1 MEFRVKRFSPITH
14 ISFTLSC
21 LLATLLLLATG
32 IGLIP
37 SQTES
42 ELENRG
48 KICENLA
55 IQFCGVPH
63 DNIIATFE
71 ALTPYIVERNEDIR
85 SMAFRGDNGQLVS
98 STEGHQDMWQQ
109 LPENESTPNQI
120 QIPIYK
126 DEKRFGTIEI
136 AFSNIYKVPVFSY
149 LKMNHYLLVLFV
161 AGISYVIFRFYLG
174 RVLRYLDPSS
184 VIPGRVKS
192 VLDNLTESIVVL
204 DANEQIVFANNAFCM
219 TTDQQENTV
228 IGKKL
233 SVFPW
238 FNPGKGKNDAEF
250 PWLQAIKQGSALT
263 NIPLV
268 LEAKHGKKRMSLVNA
283 MPILGHDGGYR
294 GILTSFTDVT
304 ELEEKNK
311 ELVDASRSAG
321 MAEVATSVLHN
332 IGNML
337 NSVNISAN
345 QIEKTMRESKLKK
358 IQEIATIMA
367 EHNDDLETFLT
378 EDQRGKRIPGYI
390 VKTVGILSQE
400 RENACQQVELLR
412 NNIDHIIEVIRT
424 QQSYAKTRSFK
435 TSVSIHEL
443 IEDAVQINSAIL
455 KRSDIHV
462 VRELGDVDYATI
474 DRQSVLQ
481 IIVNIIRNA
490 GDALEKSKVK
500 DKHIVVRCDKSDR
513 DLLTISVEDNGIGI
527 SKENLTKIFKH
538 GFTTKEKGHGFGL
551 HGSALSAKQMG
562 GTLKVQSDG
571 PGKGATFNLSLPL
584 NTGTN
589 NDGTREKQI
598 LQPANPDH

>member
-1 MEFRVKRFSPITH
+1 MKRFSPITH

-21 LLATLLLLATG
+21 LLATLLLLAIG

-37 SQTES
+37 NRTES
-42 ELENRG
+42 ELEKRAT
-48 KICENLA
+48 ICENLA

-71 ALTPYIVERNEDIR
+71 ALTPHIVERNKDIR
-85 SMAFRGDNGQLVS
+85 SMAFRGVDGQLVS
-98 STEGHQDMWQQ
+98 ATEGHQDMWQK

-120 QIPIYK
+120 QIPIFK
-126 DEKRFGTIEI
+126 DEKSFGTIEI
-136 AFSNIYKVPVFSY
+136 AFTDIYTIPVFSY

-161 AGISYVIFRFYLG
+161 AGISYVVFRFYLG

-204 DANEQIVFANNAFCM
+204 DANEQIVFANNAFCT

-238 FNPGKGKNDAEF
+238 VNPGNVKNDAEF
-250 PWLQAIKQGSALT
+250 PWLEAIQQGRAFT
-263 NIPLV
+263 NIPLT
-268 LEAKHGKKRMSLVNA
+268 LGAKHGKQRMSLVNA

-311 ELVDASRSAG
+311 ELIDASRSAG

-345 QIEKTMRESKLKK
+345 QIEKIMRESKLTK
-358 IQEIATIMA
+358 IQEIASIMA
-367 EHNDDLETFLT
+367 EHSDNLETFLT
-378 EDQRGKRIPGYI
+378 EDQRGQRIPGYI
-390 VKTVGILSQE
+390 IKTVGILSQE
-400 RENACQQVELLR
+400 RENAIQQVELLR

-424 QQSYAKTRSFK
+424 QQSYAKIRSFK
-435 TSVSIHEL
+435 TSVSVHEL
-443 IEDAVQINSAIL
+443 IEDAVQINSTIL
-455 KRSDIHV
+455 SRSDIHI
-462 VRELGDVDYATI
+462 VREFGDVDYAMI

-481 IIVNIIRNA
+481 IIVNLIKNA

-500 DKHIVVRCDKSDR
+500 DKRIVVRCEKSDSNH
-513 DLLTISVEDNGIGI
+513 LNISVEDNGIGI
-527 SKENLTKIFKH
+527 PPENLTKIFKH
-538 GFTTKEKGHGFGL
+538 GFTTKDKGHGFGL
-551 HGSALSAKQMG
+551 HGSALNAKQMG
-562 GTLKVQSDG
+562 GTLQVRSDG
-571 PGKGATFNLSLPL
+571 PGKGAAFILSLPL
-584 NTGTN
+584 DTGTHK
-589 NDGTREKQI
+589 DGTREKQI
-598 LQPANPDH
+598 LQPSNPDH